1 MIDNK
6 YLKNLYDFPDVDPSI
21 NQLLELLTSKDQAFL
36 ENLTVPLEIATLDE
50 AERHYLTIFLRTL
63 IISSSS
69 IRSMWLTG
77 SELKLFVLINPTSIQ
92 KTQRLRKVQDPV
104 HVPGSFKAD
113 RFIISRRAEEGLAAF
128 I

>member
-21 NQLLELLTSKDQAFL
+21 NQLLELLASKDQAFL

>member
-1 MIDNK
+1 MIDNQ

-21 NQLLELLTSKDQAFL
+21 NQLLELLASKDQAFL